1 MSITPRPTSE
11 ERQWLAVRVACIRCG
26 ARELKIT
33 GSNQVT
39 CSKCHE
45 KQSFFLD
52 LNQVEELI
60 VTFPNR

>member
-1 MSITPRPTSE
+1 MPITPRLLSE
-11 ERQWLAVRVACIRCG
+11 ERQWLAVRVACMICG
-26 ARELKIT
+26 ARDLEII

-60 VTFPNR
+60 VTFPSR